1 MMLLAERIS
10 LGQLLTIRNLQANQE
25 IECEIVAVGPA
36 QAGRS
41 EIGIEFLTPAP
52 FFWRIAF
59 PPENW
64 SPRSPEAKHITIA
77 PTPFPNDRLS
87 K

>member
-1 MMLLAERIS
+1 MVLAETVS
-10 LGQLLTIRNLQANQE
+10 LGQLLTVRNVHSHQE
-25 IECEIVAVGPA
+25 VPCEVVGVGPG
-36 QAGRS
+36 QADSS
-41 EIGIEFLTPAP
+41 EIGIEFLKPAP

-77 PTPFPNDRLS
+77 PTPFPKDRLS